1 MRIRPSFMR
10 WAVPALFGVAAAS
23 IAMGTANDVARALA
37 HHDVRSW
44 LVVSYG
50 VLRTCVLGAF
60 AVFTVGR
67 AAPVQRARS
76 PIAFLA
82 CAAAMATVLVF
93 SAPRAD
99 TPQSLLVA
107 GELIALASCIWMLA
121 SVISLGRCFGVLPEA
136 RGLVTSGAYRVV
148 RHPLY
153 LGEIGACAG
162 LAVAAASP
170 ANAAAF
176 ATVLAAQMVRMRLE
190 ERALTA
196 AFPEYVDYAARTG
209 RLLPRFWPRIKA
221 IGHGSAATSV

>member
-1 MRIRPSFMR
+1 MPVRPSLMR

-23 IAMGTANDVARALA
+23 IAARTANDLAHALA
-37 HHDVRSW
+37 HDSVRSW

-50 VLRTCVLGAF
+50 ALRTCVLAAF

-67 AAPVQRARS
+67 AAPVERTRS
-76 PIAFLA
+76 PLAFLA

-93 SAPRAD
+93 SAPTVH
-99 TPQSLLVA
+99 TPQGLLVA
-107 GELIALASCIWMLA
+107 GEVIALASCIWMLA
-121 SVISLGRCFGVLPEA
+121 SVLTLGRCFGVLPEA
-136 RGLVTSGAYRVV
+136 RGLVTSGPYRLV

-162 LAVAAASP
+162 LAVAAASS

-209 RLLPRFWPRIKA
+209 RLLPRFWPRVKG
-221 IGHGSAATSV
+221 IGHGRPATLA